1 MKRKYICFFTLIL
14 AANVTNA
21 SVRFAFESTDGNTTI
36 SGILATTT
44 SESTLEGNGVI
55 RNIVSGAEVLYIDGS
70 LVTEDLSTASVRP
83 GSTGQT
89 TSNTDS
95 FFYNLDTNA
104 TEPSNGN
111 AIIFDSN
118 GEPDSITGW
127 QIGHGHQESFRHFS
141 FSFGGINTEDGAK
154 SFSFIA
160 SSTTYTPL
168 MPVSVSQTQIQTED
182 GQNFTFRF
190 GNLSPPIG
198 PTGGSISI
206 EFTNIDL
213 SFTQSLESFTYSVDG
228 VVAGGPIAGLN
239 LDSISSTTGDG
250 SINGEITLQLTPSQ
264 LSTILSDSTATIE
277 LDFSDNV
284 EFSNEDEASI
294 RVTLAYDGSQ
304 ALPPVTIYSVTFVEG
319 ANGQRTSGGELIQ
332 SISEGSS
339 ATPPV
344 ITPNPGWIFDG
355 WDTTFNNITANL
367 TVTAQYSVD
376 LDNTQPD
383 QDVEVTDERTGGSSS
398 DLTTTFEANSLSL
411 ADGADFTLGP
421 NEILD
426 LNGGDLVIDEGAVF
440 TGNGTILGNVNNSGL
455 LRIPIVQIGTV
466 LPQITNVGFVY
477 IERPQRNSNTG
488 SGANGGPE
496 QNPPARVEAPI
507 DNGGTFSTDASLE
520 VTGTFTQTATGT
532 LRLFAEG
539 EEAGV
544 SFSQLIVGD
553 TVTLDGEI
561 QLVLDQAEYG
571 LFTLNPG
578 DTFDVVVINPDV
590 TGKVITLQPGL
601 GYRILATAAIQSQA
615 DIAALSPTAY
625 TPTQA
630 NDPDVLVELPSGLFT
645 FTLVENDTV
654 LRATYQGSTPL
665 PTPTTGDTEITSLIP
680 SIDTDPASDSWE
692 TQNGFDPAVND
703 MLTRDSDGDGDSDIR
718 ELFQGT
724 GKNSGGEQFGFKGS
738 QGNPATQTL
747 STQFRRSTESTVMDE
762 IEGVNQWS
770 TDLVNWYE
778 SGESNGNVVVTFSE
792 QPTDMGTY
800 EIVDVDVTVTN
811 GQTPKL
817 YYRLDLRAKE

>member
-1 MKRKYICFFTLIL
+1 MKNNLALVIFTLCLSGQIL
-14 AANVTNA
+14 FSQTVSDNFDPNLDGAIWESFSGTVEANTNGQNA
-21 SVRFAFESTDGNTTI
+21 GSGSSGNSLWFGGTGLRFATTVPIDTSNGGSVRFLFAMAGAENSISSVWENADSNEEMVVEYSTDGGSSFTQMGGPYDNTTWQTI
-36 SGILATTT
+36 AIPIPSAAQT
-44 SESTLEGNGVI
+44 SETQFRFRQL
-55 RNIVSGAEVLYIDGS
+55 RNSGSCCDHWAIDDLVIDGS
-70 LVTEDLSTASVRP
+70 GP
-83 GSTGQT
+83 GS
-89 TSNTDS
+89 
-95 FFYNLDTNA
+95 NL
-104 TEPSNGN
+104 
-111 AIIFDSN
+111 
-118 GEPDSITGW
+118 
-127 QIGHGHQESFRHFS
+127 
-141 FSFGGINTEDGAK
+141 
-154 SFSFIA
+154 
-160 SSTTYTPL
+160 
-168 MPVSVSQTQIQTED
+168 
-182 GQNFTFRF
+182 
-190 GNLSPPIG
+190 PPIANA
-198 PTGGSISI
+198 GS
-206 EFTNIDL
+206 NIVVFD
-213 SFTQSLESFTYSVDG
+213 QDNDG
-228 VVAGGPIAGLN
+228 SEVIQLN
-239 LDSISSTTGDG
+239 GSSSSDVDG
-250 SINGEITLQLTPSQ
+250 SIVGYEWRYDLGGFQFIYGETQQ
-264 LSTILSDSTATIE
+264 
-277 LDFSDNV
+277 
-284 EFSNEDEASI
+284 
-294 RVTLAYDGSQ
+294 VTLPIGNYAIRLKVTDNSGATSTDFVSVGVRPATFTVNFNLDGKGTRTGGG
-304 ALPPVTIYSVTFVEG
+304 ALGQSVEINNAAAEPVV
-319 ANGQRTSGGELIQ
+319 SG
-332 SISEGSS
+332 
-339 ATPPV
+339 
-344 ITPNPGWIFDG
+344 NPGWIFDG
-355 WDTTFNNITANL
+355 WDVSFDDITSNL
-367 TVTAQYSVD
+367 TVTAQYLVD
-376 LDNTQPD
+376 VDNTQPD
-383 QDVEVTDERTGGSSS
+383 QDVEIDEERTGGSSS
-398 DLTTTFEANSLSL
+398 DLATTFEANSLSL
-411 ADGADFTLGP
+411 GDGADFNLGP

-426 LNGGDLVIDEGAVF
+426 LNGGDLVIEEGAVF
-440 TGNGTILGNVNNSGL
+440 SGNGTILGNVFNSGL
-455 LRIPIVQIGTV
+455 LRIPVVKVGMV
-466 LPQITNVGFVY
+466 LPQISNEGFVA
-477 IERPQRNSNTG
+477 IERPERTK
-488 SGANGGPE
+488 A
-496 QNPPARVEAPI
+496 PAKVEAPI

-625 TPTQA
+625 VPTQA